1 MSSFL
6 AFALKSSKKSA
17 FLWKGVLGPR
27 KHVWRDFEIS
37 KDMHVSSQDMA
48 LAYDSTLF
56 RESLYAR
63 VLGKC
68 LHFFPIPPFV
78 PKTTSGWGEEE
89 RSHFHDH
96 NSLLVLPFISLL
108 HEDRFFG
115 FVLVTR
121 WVQMH
126 NIHRRIM
133 FLLVT
138 RNFLPLCPVR
148 PQDLWR
154 WSLGWICQCPSVG
167 GGALPRHPCRLCWE
181 EMWEGSGCHHVF
193 VKQNPSSY
201 TTGPA
206 LQGQRSWA
214 TLVPLSLACSVDLRK
229 SSCYTVLLLTLR
241 QRIAVRLQLSSLVYP
256 DPLVNSSCNS

>member
-1 MSSFL
+1 MFQAKIWHWHTTRRCFGKVCTLGYSEKVCIFSPFL
-6 AFALKSSKKSA
+6 RLCQKPQVGGGRRKDLISMTTTLCWY
-17 FLWKGVLGPR
+17 FL
-27 KHVWRDFEIS
+27 
-37 KDMHVSSQDMA
+37 
-48 LAYDSTLF
+48 
-56 RESLYAR
+56 
-63 VLGKC
+63 
-68 LHFFPIPPFV
+68 
-78 PKTTSGWGEEE
+78 
-89 RSHFHDH
+89 
-96 NSLLVLPFISLL
+96 FISLL

-181 EMWEGSGCHHVF
+181 EMWKGSGCHHVF
-193 VKQNPSSY
+193 VKQNPSSF

-214 TLVPLSLACSVDLRK
+214 TLAPLSLACSVDLRK

-241 QRIAVRLQLSSLVYP
+241 QRIAVRLQLSGLVYP
-256 DPLVNSSCNS
+256 DLLVNSSCNSSESGSVWPKWTGRKIPLIASSVGST